1 MKKILFLLVS
11 SLLLV
16 GCSSN
21 ATSGTELTNVKNEL
35 AHLKIENEKLHLSNG
50 ELQQKLDEYETY
62 SNSNNPGDDYLL
74 ALNATLNTTLNFI
87 EALNKKDFE
96 TLEGLLSS
104 KAKLDSENNHII
116 FSLQEGEQVMD
127 LSAYNYPLED
137 FSFRGAGFS
146 NDNEKFLLFFSFV
159 GGEDDDIYNIETEIH
174 FINDNGEW
182 KMELLQS

>member
-21 ATSGTELTNVKNEL
+21 GSSNTELTNAKNEL
-35 AHLKIENEKLHLSNG
+35 NQLKIENEQLQSSNA
-50 ELQQKLDEYETY
+50 ELQQKLEEYELY
-62 SNSNNPGDDYLL
+62 SNSNNPGDDYSF
-74 ALNATLNTTLNFI
+74 ALNASLNNTLNFI
-87 EALNKKDFE
+87 EALNKKNLE

-104 KAKLDSENNHII
+104 KAKLDVENEKII
-116 FSLQEGEQVMD
+116 FTLPDGEFEME

-137 FSFRGAGFS
+137 FSFRGAGYS

-159 GGEDDDIYNIETEIH
+159 GGDGDDIYNIETEAH
-174 FINDNGEW
+174 FVNENGEW
-182 KMELLQS
+182 KMDLLQS